1 MTRTTHTRSGKEPTV
16 STPTPA
22 HPRTHR
28 LGELSW
34 TEVRDVAATDPVVL
48 LPIGAVEQHGPHL
61 PVHEDSIVAEWVAD
75 QLAQR
80 TGCLVA
86 PALHYGH
93 SPMFRGYPGNLSLS
107 AQTLRTVTYELLE
120 ALVHSGFRRIVLID
134 NNGGNVAPVTGAAMD
149 ARRDLGILV
158 GHLYPWSLG
167 YALMRDLYADP
178 GRAYGHGAEPEHSA
192 MLAMFPAQVQPA
204 PTTET
209 GLHSAAGWKPVSYG
223 EAAIPG
229 QEVRGT
235 VLWDFSEV
243 SENGCTGDVT
253 LGDPK
258 IGEVWIERVLGFCS
272 AYLAEYERNTADG
285 KGFLKQGTLGR

>member
-1 MTRTTHTRSGKEPTV
+1 MTRV

-34 TEVRDVAATDPVVL
+34 TEIRDVAATDPVVL

-75 QLAQR
+75 QLASR
-80 TGCLVA
+80 NGCLVA
-86 PALHYGH
+86 PALNYGH

-120 ALVHSGFRRIVLID
+120 ALVHSGFRRIVLVD

-149 ARRDLGILV
+149 VRRDLGILV
-158 GHLYPWSLG
+158 GHLYPWALG
-167 YALMRDLYADP
+167 YALMRDQYADP
-178 GRAYGHGAEPEHSA
+178 AAAYGHGAEPEHSA
-192 MLAMFPAQVQPA
+192 MLAMFPEQVQPA
-204 PTTET
+204 PTADTR
-209 GLHSAAGWKPVSYG
+209 LRSAAGWNPVSYG
-223 EAAIPG
+223 EAVIPG
-229 QEVRGT
+229 QDVRGT

-243 SENGCTGDVT
+243 SESGCTGDVN
-253 LGDPK
+253 LGDAE

-272 AYLAEYERNTADG
+272 AYLGEYERNTAGG

>member
-1 MTRTTHTRSGKEPTV
+1 V
-16 STPTPA
+16 NTPTPT

-34 TEVRDVAATDPVVL
+34 TEVRDLAATDPVVL

-80 TGCLVA
+80 NGCVVA

-134 NNGGNVAPVTGAAMD
+134 NNGGNVAPVTSAAMD

-178 GRAYGHGAEPEHSA
+178 TRAYGHGAEPEHSA
-192 MLAMFPAQVQPA
+192 MLAMFPDQVQPA
-204 PTTET
+204 QTPDTT
-209 GLHSAAGWKPVSYG
+209 LHSAAGWKPVSYG
-223 EAAIPG
+223 EAMIPG
-229 QEVRGT
+229 QDVRGT

-243 SENGCTGDVT
+243 SESGCTGDVT
-253 LGDPK
+253 LGDSK

-272 AYLAEYERNTADG
+272 AYLAEYERNTAGG

>member
-1 MTRTTHTRSGKEPTV
+1 MTGPRTAKDDTV
-16 STPTPA
+16 STATTS

-75 QLAQR
+75 QLAER
-80 TGCLVA
+80 NGYLVA

-107 AQTLRTVTYELLE
+107 AQTLRAVTYDLLE
-120 ALVHSGFRRIVLID
+120 ALVQSGFRRIVLLD
-134 NNGGNVAPVTGAAMD
+134 NNGGNVGPVTSAAMD

-167 YALMRDLYADP
+167 YALMRDQYADP
-178 GRAYGHGAEPEHSA
+178 ATAYGHGAEPEHSA
-192 MLAMFPAQVQPA
+192 MLAMFPDQVQPA
-204 PTTET
+204 TTT
-209 GLHSAAGWKPVSYG
+209 DTALHSPAGWTPVSYG

-229 QEVRGT
+229 QDVRGT

-243 SENGCTGDVT
+243 SESGCTGDVT
-253 LGDPK
+253 LGDAK
-258 IGEVWIERVLGFCS
+258 IGEVWIERVLGFCED
-272 AYLAEYERNTADG
+272 YLAEYERNTANG
-285 KGFLKQGTLGR
+285 KGLREPGSLGR